1 MKESMFV
8 ACNNLDEV
16 QKATSNLD
24 KSKLCSLKID
34 DGGVIKD
41 VDNFKGVY
49 NITQGKFCASV
60 VPYYNLVQH
69 KEYFDSFAEAMTRLN
84 INFKMI
90 IKQSGNKSFADI
102 DFQDKN
108 IKFDK
113 LNEEFVTGIRLIN
126 SYNKSTGLIV
136 APRFTRLACAN
147 GMIITRTMK
156 TVSIKHNS
164 KILKE
169 LQSFIEKKLNSII
182 NESTHLQTWVSEGM
196 ADSVEWRVAAR
207 ILEKLFTQIKH
218 REEILKRLE
227 ISLVVVTDKKTKKKN
242 VSYVLD
248 NKEKKKV
255 TRWDLYNACT
265 HYISHGEH
273 ITPHI
278 EDVLHKKAERLLDT
292 PLAKMPKIK
301 VTV

>member
-1 MKESMFV
+1 MFV

>member
-1 MKESMFV
+1 MEIPTKLNISSPV
-8 ACNNLDEV
+8 AIV
-16 QKATSNLD
+16 QNPE
-24 KSKLCSLKID
+24 
-34 DGGVIKD
+34 
-41 VDNFKGVY
+41 
-49 NITQGKFCASV
+49 NINKTFSR
-60 VPYYNLVQH
+60 
-69 KEYFDSFAEAMTRLN
+69 AEALE
-84 INFKMI
+84 IGKLL
-90 IKQSGNKSFADI
+90 
-102 DFQDKN
+102 N

>member
-1 MKESMFV
+1 MFV

-265 HYISHGEH
+265 HYITHGEH

-278 EDVLHKKAERLLDT
+278 EDVLHKKAEKLLDT
-292 PLAKMPKIK
+292 PLAKMPKVV
-301 VTV
+301 VTI